1 MRFISLSK
9 GQLAALID
17 DTVVDI
23 VEAANR
29 LAQSF
34 PHRTLQQLIE
44 SEDDSAAVAWHIA
57 KSARQQ
63 NIACYPFSDVE
74 VSAPIPEPKRNIM
87 CMGTNYVGHV
97 QEVAKKMKKE
107 PTLPEHPI
115 IFTKAP
121 SCVIGPGDAIPSS
134 EAYTQKLDYEAE
146 LAIII
151 GKSGKD
157 IKPEDAWDYIFG
169 YSAFNDISARDLQK
183 NHKQFFRAKSLDGF
197 GPFGPVVA
205 HKSVMPKPED
215 ITIKCTI
222 NGEVRQQDTLAG
234 LIFDIPTII
243 ATLSAGMTLKAGDV
257 IATGTPA
264 GVGMGT
270 TPPRYL
276 KAGDEV
282 VVEITGV
289 GRLVN
294 PVK

>member
-1 MRFISLSK
+1 MKFLSLEQ

-34 PHRTLQQLIE
+34 PYQTLQQLIE
-44 SEDDSAAVAWHIA
+44 AEDNSAEVAWFIA
-57 KSARQQ
+57 KNAHQQ
-63 NIACYPFSDVE
+63 NLACYKLDE
-74 VSAPIPEPKRNIM
+74 VKISAPIPEPKRNIM
-87 CMGTNYVGHV
+87 CMGTNYEGHV
-97 QEVAKKMKKE
+97 LEVAKKMKKE
-107 PTLPEHPI
+107 PVMPEHPI

-121 SCVIGPGDAIPSS
+121 SCVIGPGDRIPAS
-134 EAYTQKLDYEAE
+134 EEYTQKLDYEAE

-157 IKPEDAWDYIFG
+157 IKPEDAMDYVFG

-183 NHKQFFRAKSLDGF
+183 DHKQFFKAKSLDGF
-197 GPFGPVVA
+197 GPFGPTVV
-205 HKSVMPKPED
+205 HKSLMPKPEE
-215 ITIKCTI
+215 IEIKCTI

-243 ATLSAGMTLKAGDV
+243 STLSAGMTLKAGDV

-270 TPPRYL
+270 KPPRYL
-276 KAGDEV
+276 QKGDEV
-282 VVEITGV
+282 VIEITGV
-289 GRLVN
+289 GILVN
-294 PVK
+294 IVE